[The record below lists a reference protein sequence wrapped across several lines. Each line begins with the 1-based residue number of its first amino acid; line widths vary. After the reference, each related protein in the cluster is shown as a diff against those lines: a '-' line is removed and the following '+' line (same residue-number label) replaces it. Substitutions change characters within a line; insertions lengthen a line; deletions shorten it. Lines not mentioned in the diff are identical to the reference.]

1 MMIVSSRRQS
11 LVFFLL
17 AWMHRFR
24 KLLDCFFSLLK
35 KQLKEI
41 RSKCLH
47 RVTLRLLFRAVVVS
61 EFPPRSILA
70 HTTERDTATAL

>member
-1 MMIVSSRRQS
+1 LDAS
-11 LVFFLL
+11 FL
-17 AWMHRFR
+17 
-24 KLLDCFFSLLK
+24 KLLDCFFSLFK

-61 EFPPRSILA
+61 EFFRSILA